1 MSMSLEAAAEIM
13 RQAMRET
20 VRRHSLWYLIQG
32 GLMIIGGALALL
44 YPVISS
50 VAVVALLG
58 WVLIISGIVQGIS
71 IIGARSVPH
80 FWLQLVSVAL
90 SIIVGLLFLSN
101 PGEGLLTLTFLLIVF
116 FMVEGISKV
125 IFALTIRP
133 FPNWGWVLGS
143 GVVGILIALI
153 LWASMPVTAIW
164 LLGVL
169 LGIQLIVE
177 GAALGYLA
185 WQVRQEGKPAPA
197 AAAPAKPAAPT
208 PPPTPSAP
216 SAPSTPP
223 PSSPP
228 PSAPPSAPSA
238 GGPPD
243 A

>member
-1 MSMSLEAAAEIM
+1 MSISLEAAAEVM
-13 RQAMRET
+13 RQAMRDT

-32 GLMIIGGALALL
+32 GLMIIGGILALL

-80 FWLQLVSVAL
+80 FWLQLVSVVL
-90 SIIVGLLFLSN
+90 SIIVGILFLSN
-101 PGEGLLTLTFLLIVF
+101 PAEGLLTLTFLLIVF
-116 FMVEGISKV
+116 FMVEGISKI

-143 GVVGILIALI
+143 GVIGVLIAIFL
-153 LWASMPVTAIW
+153 LGNLSGAALW
-164 LLGVL
+164 LLGLL
-169 LGIQLIVE
+169 LGIQLIAE
-177 GAALGYLA
+177 GAAIGYLA
-185 WQVRQEGKPAPA
+185 WQVRQEGKPPKPPVVPA
-197 AAAPAKPAAPT
+197 AA
-208 PPPTPSAP
+208 
-216 SAPSTPP
+216 PP
-223 PSSPP
+223 PSTMPP
-228 PSAPPSAPSA
+228 PAAPSA

>member
-1 MSMSLEAAAEIM
+1 MSISLEAAAEVM
-13 RQAMRET
+13 RQAMRDT

-32 GLMIIGGALALL
+32 GLMILGGVLALL

-58 WVLIISGIVQGIS
+58 WVLIISGVVQGIS

-80 FWLQLVSVAL
+80 FWLQLVSVVL
-90 SIIVGLLFLSN
+90 SIIVGILFLSN
-101 PGEGLLTLTFLLIVF
+101 PSDGLLTLTFLLIVF
-116 FMVEGISKV
+116 FMVEGMSKI

-143 GVVGILIALI
+143 GVVGILISVFLLANMDG
-153 LWASMPVTAIW
+153 AAVW

-169 LGIQLIVE
+169 LGIQLIAE

-185 WQVRQEGKPAPA
+185 WQVRQQGKPPHAPKAPA
-197 AAAPAKPAAPT
+197 AA
-208 PPPTPSAP
+208 PPP
-216 SAPSTPP
+216 PP
-223 PSSPP
+223 
-228 PSAPPSAPSA
+228 AAPSA
-238 GGPPD
+238 GASPD